1 MASDFACLGS
11 GERQLSQEVVKCGAT
26 HSRFSPKE
34 KEKTVTPAVP
44 NTDVLYSSLASDPD
58 LGEIVEMFVDEM
70 PDRISTLIES
80 FDQGDM
86 ETLRRTAHQIKGA
99 VGGYG
104 FNQITPYAA
113 KLEASVRDN
122 ESETQIRES
131 LDALTDL
138 CKKMRAGTPD

>member
-1 MASDFACLGS
+1 M
-11 GERQLSQEVVKCGAT
+11 T
-26 HSRFSPKE
+26 
-34 KEKTVTPAVP
+34 TAVP
-44 NTDVLYSSLASDPD
+44 NTEVLYSSLASDPD
-58 LGEIVEMFVDEM
+58 LGEIVEMYVDEM

-99 VGGYG
+99 AGGYG

-122 ESETQIRES
+122 ESETQVRES